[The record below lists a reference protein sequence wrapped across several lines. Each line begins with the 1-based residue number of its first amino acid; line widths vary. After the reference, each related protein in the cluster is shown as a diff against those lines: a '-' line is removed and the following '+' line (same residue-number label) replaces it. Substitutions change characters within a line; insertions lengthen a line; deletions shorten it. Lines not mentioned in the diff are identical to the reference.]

1 MKKAELKNK
10 VKGFVK
16 KNSHLIVAGIMG
28 GAAFY
33 IGMKCGESS
42 MKEEME
48 EACKKKLNEII
59 RDGICIDNEEF
70 KDFIRGLKESM
81 PNDFTVFWN
90 TVEEGVKPEQLG
102 PVGEKMVPYIE
113 EGEDVILTHFLSF
126 GPGRVG
132 KVTE

>member
-1 MKKAELKNK
+1 MKKMELKNK

-16 KNSHLIVAGIMG
+16 KNSHLIVAGLMG
-28 GAAFY
+28 SAAFY

-48 EACKKKLNEII
+48 EACKRKINEII
-59 RDGICIDNEEF
+59 RDGIYFDNEEF
-70 KDFIRGLKESM
+70 KDYIRGLKEAM
-81 PNDFTVFWN
+81 PNGVQLFWN

-102 PVGEKMVPYIE
+102 PVGEKMLPYIE
-113 EGEDVILTHFLSF
+113 EGEDIVLTHFLSF
-126 GPGRVG
+126 AAMNES